1 MSDLVVLGFGAE
13 STAQV
18 ALDAIDLLESEGLIT
33 LEDLALVTRRE
44 NGHIDVKHAHHR
56 VAIGAAAGAVAGVVV
71 GAMAAIPV
79 FGLAVGA
86 AAGAALNKLGHI
98 GVDERMVERMAGE
111 LPPGAGHVLMMVD
124 GADDP
129 KVVERLAPYEPHLV
143 VTTLP
148 EQRVTELRRLLD
160 ETGIARR
167 GQGASVDVG
176 RERP

>member
-1 MSDLVVLGFGAE
+1 MADLVVLGFRAE

-18 ALDAIDLLESEGLIT
+18 ALSAIDLLETEGLVS

-56 VAIGAAAGAVAGVVV
+56 AAKGAATGAVAGVIV

-86 AAGAALNKLGHI
+86 AAGAALNRIGHI
-98 GVDERMVERMAGE
+98 GIDERMVERMAGA
-111 LPPGAGHVLMMVD
+111 LSPGSGHVLMMVD
-124 GADDP
+124 DADDA

-148 EQRVTELRRLLD
+148 EERVASLRKLLD
-160 ETGIARR
+160 GTGIGRR
-167 GQGASVDVG
+167 G
-176 RERP
+176 